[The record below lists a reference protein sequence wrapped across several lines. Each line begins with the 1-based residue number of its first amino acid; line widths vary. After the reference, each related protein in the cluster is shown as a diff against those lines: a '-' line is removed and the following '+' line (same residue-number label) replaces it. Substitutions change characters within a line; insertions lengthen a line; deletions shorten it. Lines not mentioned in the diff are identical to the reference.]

1 MEKVAKARK
10 STHTKKKL
18 TTELRGKVLRREEHE
33 TNKEYEFDEIGPI
46 YLLWAKKKVRNEK
59 GKTVT
64 KSYIEKDEKHLIWVK
79 WTKPFKGTEIY
90 WSSEQQGKFENFSSS
105 LNKLIVFRKF
115 TWVRTGQTGGRSPAE
130 QKNLALPIKAR
141 RRRLGMAGTCCFVQ
155 GQQIPNLAVKEK
167 RRKGS

>member
-18 TTELRGKVLRREEHE
+18 TTESRGKVLRREEDE

-64 KSYIEKDEKHLIWVK
+64 KSSIEKDEKHLIWVK
-79 WTKPFKGTEIY
+79 WTKPFKGTDEIN
-90 WSSEQQGKFENFSSS
+90 WSAEPQGK
-105 LNKLIVFRKF
+105 I
-115 TWVRTGQTGGRSPAE
+115 
-130 QKNLALPIKAR
+130 
-141 RRRLGMAGTCCFVQ
+141 
-155 GQQIPNLAVKEK
+155 
-167 RRKGS
+167 

>member
-1 MEKVAKARK
+1 MGKVAKARK

-79 WTKPFKGTEIY
+79 WTKSFKGNDDIH
-90 WSSEQQGKFENFSSS
+90 WSAEPQGKILIYNSSVVISRTS
-105 LNKLIVFRKF
+105 LY
-115 TWVRTGQTGGRSPAE
+115 
-130 QKNLALPIKAR
+130 
-141 RRRLGMAGTCCFVQ
+141 
-155 GQQIPNLAVKEK
+155 
-167 RRKGS
+167 